1 MRIRRIVVGL
11 DFAPHSRPALEAAA
25 SLAGELD
32 AELEALFVESDELH
46 RMAGLPFA
54 REVGVGS
61 AFSRP
66 IDPAAIERAL
76 EAHAREARRAIA
88 ELAGARSLRWTLRV
102 TRGSV
107 TEEIVAASTADDLTV
122 IGISRWGPESLH
134 FAHGAP
140 ATLLVL
146 PQSGRFRGPLAAVCP
161 VAVDPAR
168 AVELLL
174 PLSSAV
180 GDGLTVLVTTED
192 IEAAKPWCGRAS
204 ALLRERDRRADLE
217 IVRESQPEALQ
228 AALERLAPRAVA
240 ILSAPPPGP
249 R

>member
-1 MRIRRIVVGL
+1 MKIRRIVVGL

-25 SLAGELD
+25 SLAGALD

-46 RMAGLPFA
+46 RMAGMPFA

-61 AFSRP
+61 AFARP
-66 IDPAAIERAL
+66 IDPSAMERAL
-76 EAHAREARRAIA
+76 EAHAREARRVLA
-88 ELAGARSLRWTLRV
+88 ELAGERPLRWTLRV

-107 TEEIVAASTADDLTV
+107 TEEIVAAATPEDLTV

-134 FAHGAP
+134 LAQGAP

-168 AVELLL
+168 AVDLLL

-180 GDGLTVLVTTED
+180 GDGLTLLVLANEVA
-192 IEAAKPWCGRAS
+192 AAKPWCEEAAG
-204 ALLRERDRRADLE
+204 LLRVRDCRADLE

-240 ILSAPPPGP
+240 ILAAPAA
-249 R
+249 RA

>member
-1 MRIRRIVVGL
+1 MKIRRIVVGL

-25 SLAGELD
+25 SLAGALD

-46 RMAGLPFA
+46 RMAGMPFA

-61 AFSRP
+61 AFARP
-66 IDPAAIERAL
+66 IDPPAMERAL
-76 EAHAREARRAIA
+76 QAHAREARRALA
-88 ELAGARSLRWTLRV
+88 QLAGARPLRWTLRV

-107 TEEIVAASTADDLTV
+107 TEEIVAAATPEDLTV

-134 FAHGAP
+134 LAHGAP

-168 AVELLL
+168 AVDLLL

-180 GDGLTVLVTTED
+180 GDGLTLLVLANEV
-192 IEAAKPWCGRAS
+192 AAATPWCEKAAG
-204 ALLRERDRRADLE
+204 LLRVRDCRADLE

-240 ILSAPPPGP
+240 ILAAPAA
-249 R
+249 RA

>member
-1 MRIRRIVVGL
+1 MKIRRIVVGL
-11 DFAPHSRPALEAAA
+11 DFAPQSRRALEAAA

-61 AFSRP
+61 AYARP
-66 IDPAAIERAL
+66 IDPAALERAL
-76 EAHAREARRAIA
+76 EAHAREARRALA
-88 ELAGARSLRWTLRV
+88 ELAGSRSLRWTLRV

-107 TEEIVAASTADDLTV
+107 TEEIVAASTPDDLTV
-122 IGISRWGPESLH
+122 IGVSRWGPEAMQL
-134 FAHGAP
+134 AHEAP

-146 PQSGRFRGPLAAVCP
+146 PHSKRFRGPLAAVCP
-161 VAVDPAR
+161 VAVDPQR
-168 AVELLL
+168 AVDLLL
-174 PLSSAV
+174 PLSGAV
-180 GDGLTVLVTTED
+180 GNGLTLLVTTGD
-192 IEAAKPWCGRAS
+192 VAAAKPWCEKA
-204 ALLRERDRRADLE
+204 AELLKARGRRADLE

-240 ILSAPPPGP
+240 ILAAPPSG
-249 R
+249 RR